1 MKESSLLARMW
12 KARVVYLFIAPY
24 FILFILFQLIPL
36 VWSFVLSFH
45 QWSGLGDMTF
55 IGFDNYRRL
64 FTSEQ
69 FRQVLFNTLF
79 YWAVSIVT
87 IIPISLLLA
96 TAINS
101 PWLKRRSLI
110 QTMTFLPYIISW
122 VAAALVFRM
131 LFDHEVGLIN
141 ISLNALGLQAQPW
154 LISTR
159 LSKIPITILII
170 WRLVPWY
177 MLIIYSGLKSVD
189 LQYYEAA
196 VIEGANALQ
205 RLIKIT
211 IPLISTIL
219 FFCFITLTIE
229 TFRIFAQPYALTQ
242 GGPGNSSM
250 SIVQYLYI
258 NGFEFFNLGYASTVG
273 YALALILLAVSSLQ
287 LRNMVKRNKE
297 MNM

>member
-1 MKESSLLARMW
+1 MKSVSLSKKIWNARI
-12 KARVVYLFIAPY
+12 VYMFIAPY

-45 QWSGLGDMTF
+45 KWSGLGEMEF
-55 IGFDNYRRL
+55 VGIANYQRL
-64 FTSEQ
+64 
-69 FRQVLFNTLF
+69 VADDLFHLVVGNTII
-79 YWAVSIVT
+79 YWLASVVT
-87 IIPISLLLA
+87 IIPLSLILA
-96 TAINS
+96 SIINS
-101 PWLKRRSLI
+101 SWLKYRNSI
-110 QTMTFLPYIISW
+110 QTIMFLPYIISW

-141 ISLNALGLQAQPW
+141 IIISQIGLNPQPW
-154 LISTR
+154 LVSTR
-159 LSKIPITILII
+159 LSKIPVIILII

-189 LQYYEAA
+189 PQYYEAA
-196 VIEGANALQ
+196 VIEGANAFQKML
-205 RLIKIT
+205 KIT

-229 TFRIFAQPYALTQ
+229 TFRVFAQPYALTR

-258 NGFEFFNLGYASTVG
+258 NGFEFFRLGYGSTVG
-273 YALALILLAVSSLQ
+273 YALACILLIVSAAQ
-287 LRNMVKRNKE
+287 LVQMIKRNKQ